1 MIKKFSNILLFGNF
15 LLYLHRRKKNNTIMI
30 SNLGAIAAISS
41 HIASGT
47 YNSCGIGCSSFKN
60 DKEYITFISILSWVV
75 ILILGWIP
83 LAPYIFNNFM
93 DSCVTLWVSSMGGLL
108 YPIIIFILVLWIKE
122 LVNYNKNMKTNY
134 SAEISRTVKSYETY
148 RNKCHELENKALEL
162 LKNTPAWE
170 KMMPYIHCSYIPD
183 YGLSFT
189 IDTFYGEFTLSCTE
203 FFHMFKTNKTE
214 DITIKKISENCY

>member
-1 MIKKFSNILLFGNF
+1 
-15 LLYLHRRKKNNTIMI
+15 MI
-30 SNLGAIAAISS
+30 SNLGGITAISS

-47 YNSCGIGCSSFKN
+47 YDSCGIGGSPFKT
-60 DKEYITFISILSWVV
+60 DKEYITYISILSWFI

-83 LAPYIFNNFM
+83 LAPFIFNDFM

-108 YPIIIFILVLWIKE
+108 YPIITFILVLWIKE
-122 LVNYNKNMKTNY
+122 LVNYNKSKNMKTNY
-134 SAEISRTVKSYETY
+134 SAEISRTVKSYKTY

-183 YGLSFT
+183 DGLSFT
-189 IDTFYGEFTLSCTE
+189 IDTFYGDFTLSCTE

-214 DITIKKISENCY
+214 DITIKKISEHS

>member
-1 MIKKFSNILLFGNF
+1 MIINS
-15 LLYLHRRKKNNTIMI
+15 
-30 SNLGAIAAISS
+30 GAITAISS

-47 YNSCGIGCSSFKN
+47 YDSCGIGGSPFKT
-60 DKEYITFISILSWVV
+60 DKEYITYISILSWFI

-83 LAPYIFNNFM
+83 LAPFIFNDFM
-93 DSCVTLWVSSMGGLL
+93 DSCVSLWVSSMGGLL
-108 YPIIIFILVLWIKE
+108 YPVITFIFVIWIKE
-122 LVNYNKNMKTNY
+122 LVNYNKNKNMKTNY

-148 RNKCHELENKALEL
+148 RNKCNELENKALEL

-170 KMMPYIHCSYIPD
+170 KMMPYIDCSYIPD

-189 IDTFYGEFTLSCTE
+189 IGTFYGDFTLSCTE

-214 DITIKKISENCY
+214 DITIKKISEYCY

>member
-1 MIKKFSNILLFGNF
+1 MIINS
-15 LLYLHRRKKNNTIMI
+15 
-30 SNLGAIAAISS
+30 GAIAAISS
-41 HIASGT
+41 HIAAGT
-47 YNSCGIGCSSFKN
+47 YDSCGIGGSPFKTV
-60 DKEYITFISILSWVV
+60 KEYITFISILSWVV

-83 LAPYIFNNFM
+83 LAPYIFNDFM

-108 YPIIIFILVLWIKE
+108 YPVITFILVLWIKE
-122 LVNYNKNMKTNY
+122 LVNYKRKNMKTNY

-170 KMMPYIHCSYIPD
+170 KMTPDIHCSYIPGD
-183 YGLSFT
+183 GLSFT
-189 IDTFYGEFTLSCTE
+189 IDTFYGYFTLSSTE

-214 DITIKKISENCY
+214 DITIKKFSEYCY

>member
-1 MIKKFSNILLFGNF
+1 
-15 LLYLHRRKKNNTIMI
+15 MI
-30 SNLGAIAAISS
+30 SNLGAITAVSS

-47 YNSCGIGCSSFKN
+47 YDSCGIGGSPFKT
-60 DKEYITFISILSWVV
+60 DKEYMTIISILSWFV

-83 LAPYIFNNFM
+83 LAPFIFNNFM

-108 YPIIIFILVLWIKE
+108 YPIITFIFVIWIKE
-122 LVNYNKNMKTNY
+122 LVSYNKRKKNMKTNY

-170 KMMPYIHCSYIPD
+170 KIMPYIHCSYIPGD
-183 YGLSFT
+183 GLSFT
-189 IDTFYGEFTLSCTE
+189 IDTFDGEFTMSCTE

-214 DITIKKISENCY
+214 DITVKKISEHSY

>member
-1 MIKKFSNILLFGNF
+1 MIINS
-15 LLYLHRRKKNNTIMI
+15 
-30 SNLGAIAAISS
+30 GAITAISS

-47 YNSCGIGCSSFKN
+47 YDSCGIGGSPFKT
-60 DKEYITFISILSWVV
+60 DKEYMTIISILSWFV

-83 LAPYIFNNFM
+83 LAPYIFNDFM

-108 YPIIIFILVLWIKE
+108 YPVITFIFVIWIKE
-122 LVNYNKNMKTNY
+122 LVNYNKSKNMKTNY

-170 KMMPYIHCSYIPD
+170 KMTPYIHCSYIPGD
-183 YGLSFT
+183 GLSFT
-189 IDTFYGEFTLSCTE
+189 IETFYGDFTLSCTV
-203 FFHMFKTNKTE
+203 FFHMFKANKTE
-214 DITIKKISENCY
+214 DITVKKISEHSY

>member
-1 MIKKFSNILLFGNF
+1 VIINS
-15 LLYLHRRKKNNTIMI
+15 
-30 SNLGAIAAISS
+30 GAITAISS

-47 YNSCGIGCSSFKN
+47 YDSCGIGGSPFKT
-60 DKEYITFISILSWVV
+60 DKEYMTIISILSWFV

-83 LAPYIFNNFM
+83 LAPFIFNNFM

-108 YPIIIFILVLWIKE
+108 YPIITFIFVIWIKE
-122 LVNYNKNMKTNY
+122 LVSYNKRKKNMKTNY

-189 IDTFYGEFTLSCTE
+189 IDTFYGDFTLSCTE
-203 FFHMFKTNKTE
+203 FFNMVKTNKTE
-214 DITIKKISENCY
+214 NITIKKISEYCY

>member
-1 MIKKFSNILLFGNF
+1 MIINS
-15 LLYLHRRKKNNTIMI
+15 
-30 SNLGAIAAISS
+30 GAITAISS
-41 HIASGT
+41 HIACGT
-47 YNSCGIGCSSFKN
+47 YDSCGIGGSPFKT
-60 DKEYITFISILSWVV
+60 DKEYITFISILSWVI

-108 YPIIIFILVLWIKE
+108 YPVITFILVIWIKE
-122 LVNYNKNMKTNY
+122 LVKYNKCKKNMKTNY
-134 SAEISRTVKSYETY
+134 SAEISRTVKSYDTY

-170 KMMPYIHCSYIPD
+170 KMMPYIDCSYIPD

-189 IDTFYGEFTLSCTE
+189 IDTFYGDFTLSCTE

-214 DITIKKISENCY
+214 DITVKKISEHSY

>member
-1 MIKKFSNILLFGNF
+1 MIN
-15 LLYLHRRKKNNTIMI
+15 
-30 SNLGAIAAISS
+30 NLGAITAISS
-41 HIASGT
+41 HIAAGT
-47 YNSCGIGCSSFKN
+47 YDSCGISCSTFKN
-60 DKEYITFISILSWVV
+60 DKEYITFISILSWVI

-108 YPIIIFILVLWIKE
+108 YPVIIFILVLWIME
-122 LVNYNKNMKTNY
+122 LVNYNKSKNMKTNY

-162 LKNTPAWE
+162 LKNTPACE
-170 KMMPYIHCSYIPD
+170 KMMPYIHCSYIPGD
-183 YGLSFT
+183 GLSFT
-189 IDTFYGEFTLSCTE
+189 IETFDGEFTLSCTE

-214 DITIKKISENCY
+214 DITIKKISELSY